1 MTMQDKR
8 AQMMRRKPQPSTNNT
23 APDFKRAF
31 RDPDEGREPKKKL
44 TAMLT
49 QSRFEKLRL
58 VAFQRH
64 TTMTAVVS
72 ELIDTLEPEEDSQQ

>member
-1 MTMQDKR
+1 MTIQDKR
-8 AQMMRRKPQPSTNNT
+8 AQMMRRKPQPTNNT

-64 TTMTAVVS
+64 TTMTAVIS
-72 ELIDTLEPEEDSQQ
+72 ELIDTLETTEDPQE